1 MSTIK
6 TRTKTKACRV
16 STVLYIAGFCGVA
29 TIMHIICKFI
39 VITLHYFHS
48 DTMVMVD
55 DVQESDSTTVS
66 GINVCGESMLAT
78 VCAEVAS
85 TGAESAIISL

>member
-1 MSTIK
+1 MI
-6 TRTKTKACRV
+6 
-16 STVLYIAGFCGVA
+16 
-29 TIMHIICKFI
+29 HIICKFI
-39 VITLHYFHS
+39 VITLQYFHS

-55 DVQESDSTTVS
+55 DIQESDSTTVS